1 MSEKKHKH
9 DHDKESLVSEDNLHK
24 MLKSILPLIEKAKQ
38 EVNELKE
45 HENEHDGGI
54 HDIMLQPAMMPV
66 SHLSELED
74 SDFEQGDM
82 FDAFKND
89 FDGCGGVVKI
99 IKINPDDAFQRIS
112 ACVEKMDNIKTA
124 RRLLEIRKAYQ
135 YVKSFAIEQKGS
147 DQVNAVKILEKL
159 LRESETS
166 SDRYAFTKAKNAV
179 LAGEPELIDA
189 AAYRIQN
196 VFANKVPHPNV
207 RIAYF
212 ENPRAQDGEDY
223 QLCPKARFQIGYA
236 VPMPI
241 SSCRDNCIDSR
252 TTKDGQVSCA
262 YQDWLKHAADNH
274 ISAVE
279 RLDEVHPQVNA
290 ESKMNLEEG
299 ERFRENHLAI
309 DAMNF
314 EQRME
319 EKLRNLKSKSK
330 TKIKLDESIEAKLD
344 NEKIYNGHQGE
355 VENRS
360 MEDRLRKPVVAS
372 KHEGID
378 PEEEVS
384 FGAQLEAK
392 RKKLYVDEQ
401 VEQRFEEVS
410 ESNLGHHGEP
420 TMRIQDVNVKKAWN
434 QTKNTKLDY
443 TSTDT
448 VNNQLESRHE
458 ADLENMETIEELLA
472 DAEHYYSDDE
482 MEVLV
487 STLEELLSKQHKG
500 Y

>member
-1 MSEKKHKH
+1 MSEKKHEH
-9 DHDKESLVSEDNLHK
+9 DHEPLVSEDNLRK

-38 EVNELKE
+38 EISEIKE
-45 HENEHDGGI
+45 HEDEHDGGI

-74 SDFEQGDM
+74 EDFEQGDM
-82 FDAFKND
+82 FDVFKND
-89 FDGCGGVVKI
+89 LGNPKGVVKI
-99 IKINPDDAFQRIS
+99 IRMNPAEAFDKIS
-112 ACVEKMDNIKTA
+112 TCVQKMDNIKTA
-124 RRLLEIRKAYQ
+124 RRLIEIRKAFQ
-135 YVKSFAIEQKGS
+135 LVKSFASENSGV
-147 DQVNAVKILEKL
+147 DQLNAVRVLEKL
-159 LRESETS
+159 IRESDTT
-166 SDRYAFTKAKNAV
+166 SDRYAFTKAKHAI
-179 LAGEPELIDA
+179 LAGEPEMIDA

-196 VFANKVPHPNV
+196 AFASKVPHPNV

-223 QLCPKARFQIGYA
+223 QLCPKARHQIGHA

-252 TTKDGQVSCA
+252 TTKDGKVSCA

-299 ERFRENHLAI
+299 ERFRPNHLAI
-309 DAMNF
+309 DVMNF

-319 EKLRNLKSKSK
+319 EKLSKLKSKSK
-330 TKIKLDESIEAKLD
+330 SNIKLDESIEANLD

-355 VENRS
+355 VENRN
-360 MEDRLRKPVVAS
+360 MEERLRKPVVAS
-372 KHEGID
+372 KYEGID

-401 VEQRFEEVS
+401 VEQRLDEAS
-410 ESNLGHHGEP
+410 EPELGHHGEP

-434 QTKNTKLDY
+434 QSKFTKLDS

-448 VNNQLESRHE
+448 LNNQLESRHE
-458 ADLENMETIEELLA
+458 ADLDNMETIEELLA

>member
-9 DHDKESLVSEDNLHK
+9 DHDHEPLVSEDNLHK
-24 MLKSILPLIEKAKQ
+24 MLKAILPLIEKAKQ

-45 HENEHDGGI
+45 HEEENDGGI

-66 SHLSELED
+66 SHLSELD
-74 SDFEQGDM
+74 DYDFEQGDM

-89 FDGCGGVVKI
+89 LDGCKGVIKVIKVDPSKAFDKI
-99 IKINPDDAFQRIS
+99 AS
-112 ACVEKMDNIKTA
+112 CVEKMDNIKTA
-124 RRLLEIRKAYQ
+124 RRLLEIRKAYKL
-135 YVKSFAIEQKGS
+135 VKSFAIENNGV

-159 LRESETS
+159 LKESETVS
-166 SDRYAFTKAKNAV
+166 ERYAFTKAKHAV
-179 LAGEPELIDA
+179 LAGEPEMIDA

-223 QLCPKARFQIGYA
+223 QLCPKARYQLGYA

-252 TTKDGQVSCA
+252 TTRDGQVSCA

-279 RLDEVHPQVNA
+279 RLDEVHPKVNA

-309 DAMNF
+309 DTMNF

-319 EKLRNLKSKSK
+319 EKLRSLKTKSK
-330 TKIKLDESIEAKLD
+330 TKIKLDESIEAMLD

-360 MEDRLRKPVVAS
+360 MEDRLRKQVVAS
-372 KHEGID
+372 KYEGID

-401 VEQRFEEVS
+401 VEQRLDEAT

-420 TMRIQDVNVKKAWN
+420 TQRIQDVNIKKAWN
-434 QTKNTKLDY
+434 QTKTTKLDS

-448 VNNQLESRHE
+448 INNQLESRHE
-458 ADLENMETIEELLA
+458 SDLDNMETIEELLA